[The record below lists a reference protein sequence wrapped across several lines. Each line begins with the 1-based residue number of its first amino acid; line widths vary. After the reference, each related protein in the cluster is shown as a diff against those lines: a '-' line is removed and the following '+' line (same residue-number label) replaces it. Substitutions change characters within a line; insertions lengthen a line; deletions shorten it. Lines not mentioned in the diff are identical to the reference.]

1 MVGLIHPG
9 LPRKVGAPAPPR
21 KAHIATTHSCFLGRV
36 YATPDLPAGAGW
48 GPLCSF
54 PAILLGSRDNPIL
67 GWEPQGMEVSLGP
80 PGGCVS
86 TPVSPHHRASAD
98 GQVTLT
104 STLSNTEIVRGLLAC
119 SPILYWVQDTSAGK
133 LLSPHTRSCGHT
145 FMGTCAHTHT
155 VCMKS
160 LTPARAL
167 SATGLGDLGQVTQPL
182 CLSSFLCKIRKP
194 QSILGR
200 NK

>member
-1 MVGLIHPG
+1 MQHL
-9 LPRKVGAPAPPR
+9 
-21 KAHIATTHSCFLGRV
+21 TC
-36 YATPDLPAGAGW
+36 
-48 GPLCSF
+48 
-54 PAILLGSRDNPIL
+54 LLGQGGALFARSLPSCSAQGTIQSWVGNPKGWRCPWAPL
-67 GWEPQGMEVSLGP
+67 GD
-80 PGGCVS
+80 
-86 TPVSPHHRASAD
+86 VSPHQCLHTIALPLMGRSH
-98 GQVTLT
+98 T

-194 QSILGR
+194 QSIVGR

>member
-54 PAILLGSRDNPIL
+54 PAILLGSGDNPIL
-67 GWEPQGMEVSLGP
+67 GWEPRGMEVSLGP

-98 GQVTLT
+98 GQVTHKYPVKHRDSPGPT
-104 STLSNTEIVRGLLAC
+104 GLLSHPVLGSGHLSREAA
-119 SPILYWVQDTSAGK
+119 ITSHSFMWA
-133 LLSPHTRSCGHT
+133 HVHGHVCT
-145 FMGTCAHTHT
+145 HTHS
-155 VCMKS
+155 VHEKS
-160 LTPARAL
+160 D
-167 SATGLGDLGQVTQPL
+167 SSQ
-182 CLSSFLCKIRKP
+182 SSFSHRAW
-194 QSILGR
+194 
-200 NK
+200 